1 MSEGKKARVPRYL
14 QIKNYLLEEL
24 ANGRWKEGE
33 AVPPEQALA
42 RQFGV
47 SRMTVNR
54 AVRELTDEQVLI
66 RVQGSGTYVA
76 KRKYQATLIAI
87 KSIADEVRDRGH
99 VHSSR
104 VQLLESLKA
113 HEPLTHQFGVRPG
126 YPLFHSTIVHLDNG
140 LPIQFEDRWVNA
152 RLAPEYLEQDFSV
165 TTPNEYLM
173 KAAPL
178 QAVTYS
184 VEAMSATED
193 IAAMLEIDVSEPC
206 LVLKRKT
213 LSQGE
218 VASIATMW
226 YPGSRYQLAGEFQSR

>member
-1 MSEGKKARVPRYL
+1 MGQGKKPTLPRYL
-14 QIKNYLLEEL
+14 QIKNYLLEQL
-24 ANGRWKEGE
+24 GKGRWKEGE
-33 AVPPEQALA
+33 AVPPEQTLA

-54 AVRELTDEQVLI
+54 AVRELTHEQVLT

-104 VQLLESLKA
+104 VHGLESIKA
-113 HEPLTHQFGVRPG
+113 QEPWTHQFEVGTG
-126 YPLFHSTIVHLDNG
+126 HLLFRSLIVHLDNG
-140 LPIQFEDRWVNA
+140 VPIQFEDRWVNA
-152 RLAPEYLEQDFSV
+152 ALAPDYLKQDFSV

-173 KAAPL
+173 AAAPL
-178 QAVTYS
+178 QGVSYS
-184 VEAMSATED
+184 VEALSASQEIADLLD
-193 IAAMLEIDVSEPC
+193 IAEKEPC
-206 LVLKRKT
+206 LVLRRKT
-213 LSQGE
+213 LSQGQ